1 MVSASSALRFASRS
15 SQTVAIAPSRST
27 LMDEVMRG
35 AYASCVRASVLTSGI
50 WQTSSTILADGDA
63 CLVVDP
69 AYFPRELDAL
79 VEAARG
85 SRVEAVVF
93 THGHWDHVMGHAVF
107 DAPVWLGNELHASID
122 AADPRV
128 ARYLDDAREFD
139 SRWYVPRA
147 GYAWPTR
154 RRGLADGDRVEL
166 AGSPIHVLAL
176 AGHSFDGIAL
186 VVEELGLLLPGDH
199 LSPCEIPFVDDAHA
213 YRETLVR
220 LIELL
225 ADLREVIPGHGPRM
239 PAADARTIA
248 RADLEYIDRLLDV
261 GARRD
266 VAGARALPLPRAAA
280 VIGMRDHH
288 DENLRKL
295 GIALS

>member
-1 MVSASSALRFASRS
+1 MH
-15 SQTVAIAPSRST
+15 
-27 LMDEVMRG
+27 
-35 AYASCVRASVLTSGI
+35 ASVLTSGI
-50 WQTSSTILADGDA
+50 WQTSSTILTAGDA

-107 DAPVWLGNELHASID
+107 DAPVWLGDKLDASIG

-128 ARYLDDAREFD
+128 ARYLDDARELD
-139 SRWYVPRA
+139 SRWYVPRPT
-147 GYAWPTR
+147 GYMWPTR
-154 RRGLADGDRVEL
+154 RRGLGDGARVEL

-176 AGHSFDGIAL
+176 AGHSYDGIAL

-213 YRETLVR
+213 YRATLVR
-220 LIELL
+220 LIEVL
-225 ADLREVIPGHGPRM
+225 ADLREVIPGHGARM
-239 PAADARTIA
+239 PAAEARAIA

-261 GARRD
+261 AARRD
-266 VAGARALPLPRAAA
+266 VAAARDMSLPRAAD
-280 VIGMRDHH
+280 VVGMRDHH
-288 DENLRKL
+288 RENLRKL
-295 GIALS
+295 GIALG